1 MNIVY
6 EDAAL
11 LLCVKPA
18 GVISEEGG
26 MPELLRQ
33 ATGCREIYCVHRLDR
48 DTAGLMVYAKTGKAA
63 AALSAAITE
72 GLFHKEYLAAVQWKP
87 EAAGQMRDLLYRD
100 AARNKSYVV
109 QRMRKGVREAELS
122 YRLLE
127 RQGDLS
133 LVRIALGTG
142 RSHQIR
148 VQFASRGMPL
158 AGDKKYGSRYRES
171 PLALWAVSLTFP
183 HPVTGEMIR
192 RELLPPT
199 SWPWTLFSVC
209 GGACAADPPLL

>member
-63 AALSAAITE
+63 AALSAAITA
-72 GLFHKEYLAAVQWKP
+72 GLFHKEYLAAVQGQP

-127 RQGDLS
+127 RQGDLIPLIYLLTS
-133 LVRIALGTG
+133 PFPKVKY
-142 RSHQIR
+142 HQKL
-148 VQFASRGMPL
+148 Q
-158 AGDKKYGSRYRES
+158 K
-171 PLALWAVSLTFP
+171 
-183 HPVTGEMIR
+183 
-192 RELLPPT
+192 
-199 SWPWTLFSVC
+199 
-209 GGACAADPPLL
+209 